1 MKTIKQFSFIILA
14 LLALTSCKKDD
25 GEVKVNSSGK
35 LTATT
40 STFENGKWVS
50 GTFEASSVT
59 TVKSGNNYTITAKN
73 TANDVITVIITGA
86 AGVGKIQSPAV
97 KWGYIKGG
105 KDLVPASGSQSG
117 SVEITAS
124 TANSMIG
131 KFSFDGSSGAVTGDF
146 DVTF

>member
-1 MKTIKQFSFIILA
+1 MKKIYCLLIVATIFA
-14 LLALTSCKKDD
+14 TACKKDD
-25 GEVKVNSSGK
+25 GEVKVISSGK

-59 TVKSGNNYTITAKN
+59 TVKSGNDYTITAKN
-73 TANDVITVIITGA
+73 AANDVITVVITGA
-86 AGVGKIQSPAV
+86 TGVGKIKTPAV

-105 KDLVPASGSQSG
+105 KDLVPAGANQTG
-117 SVEITAS
+117 TVEITAS

-131 KFSFDGSSGAVTGDF
+131 KFSFDGSSGAVMGDF